1 MKYRPLGATGITVSV
16 IGLGSWQLA
25 NPAWGTTDP
34 AAALRVVQTALDEG
48 CSFFDTAP
56 GYAEGRS
63 EELLGR
69 ALQPV
74 RGSVAICSKFGHTAD
89 GATDFQVAA
98 VRGSIEASLRRLR
111 TDYLDVL
118 LVHNPPAE
126 LLDGARTSLYD
137 ELERLKAEGKLR
149 SYGVSIDSAADLA
162 KVVGTTRSGVAEI
175 LFNAFHQEPQA
186 AFAAARARGVG
197 LIVKVPLDSGWLSGK
212 YRRDSRFD
220 GVRDRWTP
228 EVIARRAALVEQFA
242 ALLPPGLPLPQAALQ
257 FVLAQPE
264 VATAIPGAKTP
275 EQARANFAAA
285 RDDLQAEVVQSIR
298 TLWEREL
305 EADPLPW

>member
-1 MKYRPLGATGITVSV
+1 MKHRPLGSTGITVSE

-25 NPAWGTTDP
+25 NPTWGTSDP
-34 AAALRVVQTALDEG
+34 AEALRVVQAALDEG
-48 CSFFDTAP
+48 CTFFDTAP

-74 RGSVAICSKFGHTAD
+74 RQSVAICSKFGHTAD
-89 GATDFQVAA
+89 GATDFRVAA

-126 LLDGARTSLYD
+126 LLDGTRTSLYD
-137 ELERLKAEGKLR
+137 ELERLKGEGKLR

-162 KVVGTTRSGVAEI
+162 QVVGTTRSGVAEV

-186 AFAAARARGVG
+186 AFAAAQDRGVG

-212 YRRDSRFD
+212 YRRDSRFS

-242 ALLPPGLPLPQAALQ
+242 ALLPPGLPLAEAALQ

-264 VATAIPGAKTP
+264 VATVIPGAKTP
-275 EQARANFAAA
+275 AQARANFAAA
-285 RDDLQAEVVQSIR
+285 HDDLLPEVVQSIR

-305 EADPLPW
+305 EAAPLPW

>member
-1 MKYRPLGATGITVSV
+1 MKYRPLGSTGITVSA

-25 NPAWGTTDP
+25 NPVWGTADP
-34 AAALRVVQTALDEG
+34 AEALRVVQTALDEG
-48 CSFFDTAP
+48 CTFFDTAP

-69 ALQPV
+69 ALQSV

-89 GATDFQVAA
+89 GATDFRVAA

-137 ELERLKAEGKLR
+137 ELERLRSEGKLR
-149 SYGVSIDSAADLA
+149 SYGVSIDSADDLA

-186 AFAAARARGVG
+186 AFAAAQAKGVG
-197 LIVKVPLDSGWLSGK
+197 LIAKVPLDSGWLSGK
-212 YRRDSRFD
+212 YRRDSRFG
-220 GVRDRWTP
+220 GVRERWTP

-242 ALLPPGLPLPQAALQ
+242 ALLPPGLPLAQAALQ

-264 VATAIPGAKTP
+264 MAAVIPGAKTP

-285 RDDLQAEVVQSIR
+285 RDDLLPEVVQSIR
-298 TLWEREL
+298 TLWECEL
-305 EADPLPW
+305 RAAPLPW